1 VTERLA
7 LSEESFAE
15 LHARSH
21 RSLRRYLIGMTGSVE
36 IAEDLLQEAYLRLL
50 TRAPGSLA
58 HQQLVRYLYTVATR
72 LANDYFRHRKVEARW
87 QERPAGEPPRDGTEG
102 ERSDLLRALGRLTL
116 RQRTLLWLAY
126 VEELSHREI
135 AGILD
140 LGERSVRVL
149 LARSRRR
156 LEKILRES
164 GVDGGRGR

>member
-7 LSEESFAE
+7 LSEESFFE

-36 IAEDLLQEAYLRLL
+36 LAEELLQESYLRLL

-58 HQQLVRYLYTVATR
+58 QPQLVRYLYTVATR
-72 LANDYFRHRKVEARW
+72 LANDHFRRRKVEARW
-87 QERPAGEPPRDGTEG
+87 QASAAGDPARDEAEV

-164 GVDGGRGR
+164 GVDRGRDR